1 MAAAASGSTQS
12 VLRRLL
18 LAMIA
23 AGPFDV
29 DALVGLSDDDW
40 SALDRMAAQH
50 RLQPMLYVRFGELP
64 AIPSAVRNDWRG
76 AYRYWKMMAVAA
88 RSELRKVSALLEAAG
103 FSPIAL
109 KGAWL
114 SEHCYADAALRPL
127 RDLDVLVTPDTV
139 IAAFECLLAAGYQ
152 PIHPIELSL
161 ADIVRIE
168 KHMPPLRSPMG
179 ICIELHHR
187 MWEVEGQMD
196 HLFPERIEAEVRE
209 RAIVVDG
216 LRYPCAEDMLA
227 HLIVHA
233 VYSHRLDC
241 GPLVLSDIAVLL
253 HSTPVDW
260 PRLWQRARVEEWAE
274 GAALVLALV
283 HRHDPGLPGLVA
295 AIADMAVPEA
305 LLDHAADLLL
315 QDLDTRRSAGFFA
328 TLRAGLPGTFRRRLL
343 GNRQGDGHG
352 GDIARDLEH
361 EGGYWG
367 WALQRA
373 GRTFSQWRNPN
384 VRRQSSQLAAVS
396 RWLNRQR

>member
-1 MAAAASGSTQS
+1 VTAAPGTTRS

-18 LAMIA
+18 LTMIGA
-23 AGPFDV
+23 SPFDTA
-29 DALVGLSDDDW
+29 ALSGLSAEDW
-40 SALDRMAAQH
+40 SALDGMAGQH
-50 RLQPMLYVRFGELP
+50 RLQPILHARFGDCNLVPDVIRRE
-64 AIPSAVRNDWRG
+64 WRG

-88 RSELRKVSALLEAAG
+88 QSELRKVSNLLASAG
-103 FSPIAL
+103 YEPMAL

-114 SEHCYADAALRPL
+114 AERCYADPALRPL
-127 RDLDVLVTPDTV
+127 RDLDILVTPDTV
-139 IAAFECLLAAGYQ
+139 IGAFDCLLAAGYR

-161 ADIVRIE
+161 TDIVRIE
-168 KHMPPLRSPMG
+168 KHMPPLQSPTG

-196 HLFPERIEAEVRE
+196 HVFPDRIETEVRA
-209 RAIVVDG
+209 RAIAVDG

-241 GPLVLSDIAVLL
+241 GPLVLSDIAALL
-253 HSTPVDW
+253 RSTPVDW
-260 PRLWQRARVEEWAE
+260 PHLWQRARDEEWSE

-283 HRHDPGLPGLVA
+283 HQHDPDLPGLGEMISA
-295 AIADMAVPEA
+295 WAVPDA
-305 LLDHAADLLL
+305 LIDSAADLLL

-352 GDIARDLEH
+352 SDIARDLKH
-361 EGGYWG
+361 EGGFWG
-367 WALQRA
+367 WAVQRT
-373 GRTFSQWRNPN
+373 GRTVSQWRDPE
-384 VRRQSSQLAAVS
+384 VRRQSGQLAAIS
-396 RWLNRQR
+396 RWLNRKD